1 MLTVVDHIFG
11 REYSLPEKEDWKQLL
26 DLYNVAKQSETTDLA
41 NLCKC
46 RLQLGLGS
54 CSTTVLMKA
63 LEEAANQALDFSR
76 ELIVEML
83 ATSYKISLNKDSEAE
98 ALMEILS
105 ASIES
110 DAEIILA
117 DQNFKR
123 VKAHRSFLVQ
133 VPAIRKW

>member
-1 MLTVVDHIFG
+1 MEALDLKVEDADVKHLLTIIDHISG

-26 DLYNVAKQSETTDLA
+26 ELYNVAKQSDTTDLA
-41 NLCKC
+41 NLCKH

-54 CSTTVLMKA
+54 CSTKVLMKA
-63 LEEAANQALDFSR
+63 LEGAANQTLKFSS

-105 ASIES
+105 AGTDS

-117 DQNFKR
+117 DQNFK
-123 VKAHRSFLVQ
+123 
-133 VPAIRKW
+133 